1 MNAIDKLVGWFSPI
15 AGLRRHAARQALARY
30 EAAEPSTQRKFY
42 RETMTANQLAKK
54 SAKPLRDQ
62 ARHLQRNH
70 DISRGALRTFANNVV
85 GANGIGIEPQPRL
98 ADGSIHQ
105 AYADLLQEA
114 FRDWSR
120 RPEVTK
126 RFPWSR
132 VQRLG
137 ASTWARD
144 GEYFAQTLAG
154 PVPGLNHGTR
164 VPYSIELLETDMIP
178 GDYDGQYGS
187 NKIRQ
192 ACERNAW
199 GEPVAWWAY
208 KTSPDDAWVA
218 MASDLKRIPAERML
232 HVAAMDRMHQI
243 RGVSE
248 FASIITRLE
257 DIKDYEESERV
268 AAKIAA
274 MLTAYV
280 KKGAPDLY
288 AAGDGDAPRSIK
300 LTPGTIIDSLG
311 VGEEIG
317 LIDSK
322 RPNPNVVTFRQGQL
336 RAAAAGFPI
345 SYSSLS
351 RDYGGTYSAQR
362 QELVEQYAH
371 YACAADDFVGMFVQ
385 PVWEEFVLVA
395 HLSGIVPRPKDLR
408 PGSDDDALYI
418 AQAMPWIDPLKEAMA
433 SEALVAA
440 RLASQQEMIRRRGA
454 KPGDVLEQTKA
465 WEQQTAA
472 AGITGTTT
480 SRPDLTQAAIQAAAR
495 AAIQN

>member
-1 MNAIDKLVGWFSPI
+1 MNALDKLVGWFNPV
-15 AGLRRHAARQALARY
+15 AGIRRHAARQALAKY
-30 EAAEPSTQRKFY
+30 EAAEPGRLRKFY
-42 RETMTANQLAKK
+42 RETMTANQLVKK

-85 GANGIGIEPQPRL
+85 GPNGIGIEPQPRRL
-98 ADGSIHQ
+98 DGSIHTE
-105 AYADLLQEA
+105 YAAELQEA
-114 FRDWSR
+114 WRDWCR

-144 GEYFAQTLAG
+144 GEFFAQRLAG
-154 PVPGLNHGTR
+154 PVALLDHGTR
-164 VPYSIELLETDMIP
+164 VPYSLEVLEADMIP
-178 GDYDGQYGS
+178 GDYDGQFGT

-199 GEPVAWWAY
+199 GQPVAWWAY
-208 KTSPDDAWVA
+208 KTSPDDAWIA
-218 MASDLKRIPAERML
+218 TTSDLKRIPAERML
-232 HVAAMDRMHQI
+232 HVAAFDRMHQI

-248 FASIITRLE
+248 FAAIITRLE

-280 KKGAPDLY
+280 KKGTPDLY
-288 AAGDGDAPRSIK
+288 GTSTGAEPRTIS
-300 LTPGTIIDSLG
+300 LTPGTIIDTLQQ
-311 VGEEIG
+311 GEEIG

-336 RAAAAGFPI
+336 RAVAAGFPI

-362 QELVEQYAH
+362 QELVEQYSH

-385 PVWEEFVLVA
+385 PTWEEFVAVA
-395 HLSGIVPRPKDLR
+395 HMSGVVRKPRDLK
-408 PGSDDDALYI
+408 PGSEDDALFI
-418 AQAMPWIDPLKEAMA
+418 AQAMPWIDPLKEALA
-433 SEALVAA
+433 SEALVQA

-454 KPGDVLEQTKA
+454 KPSDVIEQTKA
-465 WEQQTAA
+465 WEEATRA

-480 SRPDLTQAAIQAAAR
+480 SNPNLAAAAQAAAR
-495 AAIQN
+495 ETVQN

>member
-1 MNAIDKLVGWFSPI
+1 MSVIDKLVGWFDPV
-15 AGLRRHAARQALARY
+15 AGLRRHAARQVLNKY
-30 EAAEPSTQRKFY
+30 EAAEPSRLRKFY
-42 RETMTANQLAKK
+42 RETMTANQLVKK

-85 GANGIGIEPQPRL
+85 GANGIGIEPQPRRR
-98 ADGSIHQ
+98 DGSIHQ

-114 FRDWSR
+114 WRDWCR

-144 GEYFAQTLAG
+144 GEFFAQRLAG
-154 PVPGLNHGTR
+154 PVQFLDHGTR
-164 VPYSIELLETDMIP
+164 VPYSLELLEADMIP

-199 GEPVAWWAY
+199 GQPVAWWAY
-208 KTSPDDAWVA
+208 KTSPDDAWIA
-218 MASDLKRIPAERML
+218 TTSDLKRIPAERML
-232 HVAAMDRMHQI
+232 HVAAMDRIHQI

-248 FASIITRLE
+248 FAAIITRLE

-280 KKGAPDLY
+280 KKGTPDLY
-288 AAGDGDAPRSIK
+288 NEGAANGESRAIS
-300 LTPGTIIDSLG
+300 LTPGTIIDSLQ

-351 RDYGGTYSAQR
+351 RDYGGTYSSQR

-385 PVWEEFVLVA
+385 PVWEEFVTVA
-395 HLSGIVPRPKDLR
+395 ALSGVVPMPRDLR
-408 PGSDDDALYI
+408 PGSADDALFI

-433 SEALVAA
+433 SEALVQA

-454 KPGDVLEQTKA
+454 KPSDVIEQTKA
-465 WEQQTAA
+465 WETATKE

-480 SRPDLTQAAIQAAAR
+480 SNPNLAAAAQAAAR
-495 AAIQN
+495 ESVKN